1 MAKIT
6 DKELINKVL
15 DKPSDE
21 DFIGR
26 MLSAQDEDFPS
37 VSDITLDEPYVDP
50 FAIPKWLNQAT
61 YAYAWIDLGDDIQ
74 RYRALD
80 VGYFKIVNR
89 SSSCI
94 IGKYSERDFRDHGA
108 VERQGMILVY
118 RPKDL
123 DDKLRTRSVY
133 LHGEITSSMAE
144 GKKEDGWE
152 LTHSKS
158 KTDTGSNIDVVAY
171 EEAGE
176 IGIKQV
182 G

>member
-1 MAKIT
+1 MAKVT
-6 DKELINKVL
+6 DKEILGKVL
-15 DKPSDE
+15 DRPSGDE
-21 DFIGR
+21 FIGR
-26 MLSAQDEDFPS
+26 MVDSQDEDFPS
-37 VSDITLDEPYVDP
+37 ASEISLSEPYVDP
-50 FAIPKWLNQAT
+50 FAVPRWLNQKD
-61 YAYAWIDLGDDIQ
+61 YSYAWIDPRDDIQ

-94 IGKYSERDFRDHGA
+94 IGKYAERDFRNHGA
-108 VERQGMILVY
+108 VERQGVILVY

-123 DDKLRTRSVY
+123 DDKLRTRSVF
-133 LHGEITSSMAE
+133 LHTEATESLSA
-144 GKKEDGWE
+144 GKKEEGWE

-158 KTDTGSNIDVVAY
+158 KTDDGSKIDVVAY

-176 IGIKQV
+176 VGIKQV

>member
-1 MAKIT
+1 MAK
-6 DKELINKVL
+6 DKDILSKVL

-26 MLSAQDEDFPS
+26 MVSAQDEDFPS

-50 FAIPKWLNQAT
+50 FAVPKWLNQIL
-61 YAYAWIDLGDDIQ
+61 YAYAWIDPKDDIQ

-80 VGYFKIVNR
+80 VGYYKIVNR

-94 IGKYSERDFRDHGA
+94 FGKYSERDFRDHGA

-123 DDKLRTRSVY
+123 DDKLRTRPVY
-133 LHGEITSSMAE
+133 LHGAMTDSLSA
-144 GKKEDGWE
+144 GKREEGWE

-158 KTDTGSNIDVVAY
+158 KTDDGSKIDVVAY

-176 IGIKQV
+176 VGIKQV